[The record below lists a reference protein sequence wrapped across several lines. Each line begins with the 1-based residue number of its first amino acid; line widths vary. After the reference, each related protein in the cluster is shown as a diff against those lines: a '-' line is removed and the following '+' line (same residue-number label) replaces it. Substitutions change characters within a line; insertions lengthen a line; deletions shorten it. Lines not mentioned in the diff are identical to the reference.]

1 MPVKKK
7 PKVKSVQEVVIS
19 EPKSQQCVLVGTY
32 QKRPNQLGWIRKRRL
47 YNYPLSA
54 KEAMATNDGWNKV
67 KELWLY
73 SGSKDRRHIYEAQF
87 VGIKPRK
94 EFFAE
99 NPDYPKS
106 KKPHG
111 VYYAIFKIAKKC
123 QPTFKDS
130 GVIVRVSDFN
140 RTPDV
145 ANAIKAYQAG
155 DGLRSL
161 LDLLPSELA
170 SLQRDRLCIYKMAK
184 KYRLIDLFCGCGG
197 MTRGFMDTERFQV
210 VYANDNNKVALE
222 SYKANFD
229 KNGLH
234 SDSRSIID
242 LVENAPMD
250 IPRADIVIGGPPC
263 QGFSLLNKNRAGDVR
278 REMWQYYMEVVRLS
292 HAHTLVMENVPQLI
306 DSDEFNQILNE
317 LARQRFRHV
326 VAHVLNA
333 ANYGVPETRKRTILI
348 ASKRRL
354 VDVPV
359 PTHLD
364 EGRIVYLQNQGV
376 RVTKESWRCLNDCI
390 GDLPP
395 PVGTEIRVGEEAPLD
410 LHFGR
415 TPTAISLERY
425 RAVPYG
431 GNRFDLQ
438 RNRPD
443 ITPACWI
450 RKTTGGT
457 DLFGR
462 LWWERPSVTIRTE
475 FFKPEKG
482 RYLHPDQDR
491 PITHREA
498 ARIQTFP
505 DTFIFKGNKTE
516 IAKQIGNAVPVLL
529 ANAVAKEV
537 VKSMDGRVT
546 KKQKQ
551 MTRTAFNE
559 LLSETIKVM
568 IDAR

>member
-1 MPVKKK
+1 MSAKKKQKVKK
-7 PKVKSVQEVVIS
+7 VQKIVPTGS
-19 EPKSQQCVLVGTY
+19 KAQRCVLVGTY
-32 QKRPNQLGWIRKRRL
+32 KKEQNQLKWIGRRHL
-47 YNYPLSA
+47 YNYPLSEEEA
-54 KEAMATNDGWNKV
+54 KIGPDEWSKV
-67 KELWLY
+67 KEIWLY
-73 SGSKDRRHIYEAQF
+73 SGSKDRRRIYTAEF
-87 VGIKPRK
+87 VGIMPCK
-94 EFFAE
+94 EFLAE
-99 NPDYPKS
+99 HPDYPKN
-106 KKPHG
+106 KKPYG
-111 VYYAIFKIAKKC
+111 DFYAVFRTKFIC
-123 QPTFKDS
+123 QPTTKDS
-130 GVIVRVSDFN
+130 IVSDFN
-140 RTPDV
+140 RTPSV
-145 ANAIKAYQAG
+145 ANAIKTNQAG
-155 DGLRSL
+155 GGLGCL
-161 LDLLPSELA
+161 LDILPSDLA
-170 SLQRDRLCIYKMAK
+170 PSQHDRLCIYEIEK
-184 KYRLIDLFCGCGG
+184 KYKLIDLFCGCGG
-197 MTRGFMDTERFQV
+197 MTRGFMDTGRFQI
-210 VYANDNNKVALE
+210 VYANDNNKLALE
-222 SYKANFD
+222 SYRANFD

-263 QGFSLLNKNRAGDVR
+263 QGFSLLNKNRAGDAR

-317 LARQRFRHV
+317 LARQRFTHV

-348 ASKRRL
+348 ASKRCL
-354 VDVPV
+354 VDLPV

-364 EGRIVYLQNQGV
+364 GGRIVYLQNRGV
-376 RVTKESWRCLNDCI
+376 QVTKESWRCLNDCI

-395 PVGTEIRVGEEAPLD
+395 PVGAEIRVGEAAPLD

-450 RKTTGGT
+450 RTTTGGT

-546 KKQKQ
+546 EKQKQ

-559 LLSETIKVM
+559 LLSEKIKVM
-568 IDAR
+568 IDAP

>member
-229 KNGLH
+229 LSH
-234 SDSRSIID
+234 I
-242 LVENAPMD
+242 PMNL
-250 IPRADIVIGGPPC
+250 AKS
-263 QGFSLLNKNRAGDVR
+263 GFSL
-278 REMWQYYMEVVRLS
+278 
-292 HAHTLVMENVPQLI
+292 
-306 DSDEFNQILNE
+306 
-317 LARQRFRHV
+317 
-326 VAHVLNA
+326 
-333 ANYGVPETRKRTILI
+333 
-348 ASKRRL
+348 AS
-354 VDVPV
+354 
-359 PTHLD
+359 
-364 EGRIVYLQNQGV
+364 IV
-376 RVTKESWRCLNDCI
+376 SM
-390 GDLPP
+390 
-395 PVGTEIRVGEEAPLD
+395 AP
-410 LHFGR
+410 
-415 TPTAISLERY
+415 S
-425 RAVPYG
+425 
-431 GNRFDLQ
+431 
-438 RNRPD
+438 
-443 ITPACWI
+443 
-450 RKTTGGT
+450 
-457 DLFGR
+457 
-462 LWWERPSVTIRTE
+462 
-475 FFKPEKG
+475 
-482 RYLHPDQDR
+482 
-491 PITHREA
+491 
-498 ARIQTFP
+498 
-505 DTFIFKGNKTE
+505 
-516 IAKQIGNAVPVLL
+516 
-529 ANAVAKEV
+529 
-537 VKSMDGRVT
+537 
-546 KKQKQ
+546 
-551 MTRTAFNE
+551 
-559 LLSETIKVM
+559 
-568 IDAR
+568 